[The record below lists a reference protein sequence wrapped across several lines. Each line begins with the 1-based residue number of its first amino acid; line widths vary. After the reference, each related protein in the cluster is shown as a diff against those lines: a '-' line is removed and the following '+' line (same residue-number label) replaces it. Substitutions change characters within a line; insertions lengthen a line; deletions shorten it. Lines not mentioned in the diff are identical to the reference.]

1 MTTHYPLFPAQ
12 YPRQIWIK
20 LYPTFPATFEAYGEA
35 TFWRIKLKQISHH
48 VLGKPRNSSNIHP
61 WWTQMKNIMNIQH
74 SDEEHSNILMFI
86 LGTQQHSDGQ
96 NVHPDFQV
104 KACGAQDTWHNT
116 IGHPTMAIWAQ
127 RLYKYR
133 SKAQQNLHDCKAYKK
148 TTWFCL
154 KLLQSEIDQSLRLSS
169 LSAHQYSLLSLR

>member
-1 MTTHYPLFPAQ
+1 MLPAMNSVVGRKKKKVAKGDLASEITCTLNKIKQISKKHGPEAADHYPLFPAQ
-12 YPRQIWIK
+12 YPRLIWIK
-20 LYPTFPATFEAYGEA
+20 FYPTFPATFEAYGEA

-116 IGHPTMAIWAQ
+116 IGHLTTAIWAQ
-127 RLYKYR
+127 KLYK
-133 SKAQQNLHDCKAYKK
+133 
-148 TTWFCL
+148 
-154 KLLQSEIDQSLRLSS
+154 
-169 LSAHQYSLLSLR
+169 